1 MSLVNAVRDKVIE
14 YGIKIYNDYG
24 VEENEYVFFVE
35 DMILFVNEKEKII
48 GVSFQATTKP
58 DRVGSLTLILD
69 QLKTDINIMDS
80 FVFDTENRYISG
92 DKAFKLIE
100 AKQEE
105 DVIREFLKKQT
116 YQHML
121 LSADCH
127 EC

>member
-35 DMILFVNEKEKII
+35 DMILFINEKEKTI